1 MRAQMHNEREQ
12 RRTALKAAWHVV
24 VHLLVLETDVTQV
37 LATPWFATVVLVVQ
51 GNAASA
57 AATSSDVA
65 GQRRCQA
72 SERVLSGRAS
82 HQVPCTRLSIACS
95 SSIKLHDGSESGG
108 LMLK

>member
-1 MRAQMHNEREQ
+1 MRAHMHNEREQ

-72 SERVLSGRAS
+72 SERVLFRVARVIKCHARVSQSRAP
-82 HQVPCTRLSIACS
+82 QV
-95 SSIKLHDGSESGG
+95 
-108 LMLK
+108 